1 MHINKNH
8 DAQYKELFSNP
19 TLLGELLHSFVD
31 EKFVHELDFS
41 TIKKLNTHFVTG
53 KFRKYEAD
61 IIFQIQ
67 FQKKPVY
74 IYILLEF

>member
-1 MHINKNH
+1 MHIKKTH

-19 TLLGELLHSFVD
+19 TLLAELLHSFVD

-53 KFRKYEAD
+53 KFRKRARLRIVRHPPANKA
-61 IIFQIQ
+61 IITYF
-67 FQKKPVY
+67 
-74 IYILLEF
+74 